1 MGRSRGAAIDTA
13 RPSPDMR
20 RAMLRRILPLLVLL
34 TAAPP
39 ALAQGEPF
47 RVVNAAAAPA
57 TGLYVVRSGGEGW
70 GANLLNRGPLA
81 AGAQF
86 GLRAPVGAGC
96 VFDIRLVLQSG
107 EEAVRRDV
115 DVCQERLVSMA
126 AEFRTPPPRAATLPR
141 VGDGAP
147 TPR

>member
-1 MGRSRGAAIDTA
+1 
-13 RPSPDMR
+13 
-20 RAMLRRILPLLVLL
+20 MLHRILPLLGVLAL
-34 TAAPP
+34 APP

-47 RVVNAAAAPA
+47 RVLNASAVQA
-57 TGLYVVRSGGEGW
+57 TGLYVVRSGSDAW

-96 VFDIRLVLQSG
+96 RFDIRIVLQTG
-107 EEAVRRDV
+107 QEEVRRDV
-115 DVCQERLVSMA
+115 DVCAERTVAMA
-126 AEFRTPPPRAATLPR
+126 GAFRSPPPRAATLPQ
-141 VGDGAP
+141 VGGGERLIPSIPA